1 MGWLESAPSQPGER
15 QERNEDMRIHDM
27 FERDIDRNINGV
39 IKIDQN
45 SDEIIQQELEEYVVT
60 RELRRHFSTFYDA
73 YERALDVPTDKIG
86 VWISGFFGSGKSHFL
101 KMLSYLLSN
110 RVVNGKQA
118 LGYIEP
124 RFEDPMLAAKAVR
137 AASVPTETI
146 LFNIDNKGSGKDETA
161 VVRTFYRVFYEN
173 QGFYGANLKL
183 ARLESLIEL
192 EGKTEAFRAAYEQAS
207 GRPWLEWRRTFTSK
221 SEPIIEALAACGFQ
235 TREEAERWY
244 NATEPEDLSI
254 DTLTNEIR
262 DYAERRAREHNGQFR
277 LLFMVDEVGQYIGGN
292 TSLMLNLQSIVE
304 GIASKCAGRVWVV
317 VTGQEAIDEITS
329 VASDDFSKIQGR
341 FDTRLSLSSSDAS
354 EVIKRR
360 VLAKTP
366 DATQLL
372 SMKYQENAAVLGNL
386 FAFSGDTRADLTGY
400 TSGEDFAQTFPFVNY
415 QFGLMQNVMNELRKQ
430 GHSGKHLSSG
440 ERSML
445 SGFQEAAQAVENLD
459 ENALV
464 PFWRFYDGAQT
475 FLESYHRR
483 VINRAAEAADK
494 HQGLDPYDVNVL
506 KLLFL
511 VRWVERDVAPTID
524 NIVTLMTSDVREN
537 RMELREQVQESL
549 DRLLKQNYIAR
560 NGNRYQF
567 LTDEEQEIA
576 NQIARTKVETAQIV
590 SKAGDI
596 LFKEIFDTP
605 KLTVDKN
612 QFPVEEWLDA
622 TRVSTPGGLTLRV
635 LACIDGSQPP
645 TREELIMRSS
655 GSEAIVL
662 PSQEI
667 DFFSPIMEAAR
678 IEQFTRTLVRGNL
691 PANQQEIVRSKQQEK
706 TRLEREASALLEQ
719 AIRQGE
725 FYVQGQQVTPA
736 KTSQAKKAMEEC
748 LTRLVNVVY
757 SNLSLIDTNYDG
769 DDDIRK
775 ILNGAMQALPGIEPN
790 KAAVDEVDRMLK
802 GEASRHRTVSMRDI
816 QTRYQAAPYGWREQ
830 DIAGV
835 VALLLEDKRAKL
847 TYAGK
852 AVDPRDSKCVSYLRQ
867 RSMIDKVQVEARIAV
882 SEGTRARVR
891 RVVEE
896 LCDAHN
902 LPVEEDALAE
912 ASRKLLEERLAGLK
926 QLIDV
931 EYRRNGRYPGRADVD
946 NAIRTLEGVL
956 ATGMDSADLLNSI
969 ANNHNELL
977 NAAED
982 LEDVDTFFNTQQRE
996 TFDRAGQLLKDM
1008 KSEQSYLATN
1018 EEATSALKLVDEILD
1033 LPNPYRRIKEL
1044 PEASQTVQNAY
1055 KQLLK
1060 AKRDDLLAH
1069 IENVFA
1075 ETRAYANEHDVKL
1088 QSIEQTRLSYE
1099 GYAKN
1104 YDSLAQLDA
1113 LRTRLG
1119 QAQSKLYSEIETE
1132 RDRLEARHA
1141 APPVAP
1147 TRTGASTDGGSAPT
1161 IPPASKPKLKHVSR
1175 SEVFKPQR
1183 LRNEAE
1189 VDQYLQQ
1196 AREQL
1201 LRALE
1206 GNDAIQMS

>member
-1 MGWLESAPSQPGER
+1 
-15 QERNEDMRIHDM
+15 MRIHDM
-27 FERDIDRNINGV
+27 FERDIDRSINGV

-110 RVVNGKQA
+110 RVVNGKHA
-118 LGYIEP
+118 LDYIEP

-146 LFNIDNKGSGKDETA
+146 LFNIDMKGSGKDESA

-207 GRPWLEWRRTFTSK
+207 GHPWLEWRNTFLSK
-221 SEPIIEALAACGFQ
+221 SEPLIEALAACGFQ

-244 NATEPEDLSI
+244 DSTEDEDLSI

-262 DYAERRAREHNGQFR
+262 AYAERRAREHDGQFR
-277 LLFMVDEVGQYIGGN
+277 LLFMVDEVGQYIGGD

-304 GIASKCAGRVWVV
+304 GIASKCAGRVWVI

-341 FDTRLSLSSSDAS
+341 FNTRLSLSSSDAG

-372 SMKYQENAAVLGNL
+372 TMKYQENAAVLGNL
-386 FAFSGDTRADLTGY
+386 FAFNGDAKADLGGFS
-400 TSGEDFAQTFPFVNY
+400 SGEDFAETFPFVNY
-415 QFGLMQNVMNELRKQ
+415 QFTLLQNVMNELRKQ

-445 SGFQEAAQAVENLD
+445 SGFQEAAQSVEDLD

-464 PFWRFYDGAQT
+464 PFWRFYDSAQD

-483 VINRAAEAADK
+483 VINRAAEAAE
-494 HQGLDPYDVNVL
+494 QGKGLEPYDVEVL

-511 VRWVERDVAPTID
+511 MRWVERDVASTVD
-524 NIVTLMTSDVREN
+524 NIVTLMTDDVRTN
-537 RMELREQVQESL
+537 RMELSERVQGAL
-549 DRLLKQNYIAR
+549 DRLLNQNYIAR

-576 NQIARTKVETAQIV
+576 NQIARTKVDTAQV
-590 SKAGDI
+590 THKAGEI

-605 KLTVDKN
+605 KLMVEKN
-612 QFPVEEWLDA
+612 QFPVEEWIDS
-622 TRVSTPGGLTLRV
+622 TRVNAPGGLVLRV
-635 LACIDGSQPP
+635 LACIDGSDAP

-662 PSQEI
+662 PNQEI
-667 DFFSPIMEAAR
+667 DYMSPLWEAAR

-691 PANQQEIVRSKQQEK
+691 PENQQAIIRSKQQEK
-706 TRLEREASALLEQ
+706 TRLEREAGSLLEQ

-736 KTSQAKKAMEEC
+736 KASSAKKAMEEC

-757 SNLSLIDTNYDG
+757 PNLSFVDTNYDG
-769 DDDIRK
+769 DDDIRR

-790 KAAVDEVDRMLK
+790 KEAVGEVERMLK
-802 GEASRHRTVSMRDI
+802 GEASRHRTVTMGDI
-816 QTRYQAAPYGWREQ
+816 QKRYQNAPYGWREQ

-835 VALLLEDKRAKL
+835 VALLMEGKRVKL
-847 TYAGK
+847 MYAGK
-852 AVDPRDSKCVSYLRQ
+852 TVDLHDPKCTTYLRA
-867 RSMIDKVQVEARIAV
+867 RNMIDKVQVEARVSV
-882 SEGTRARVR
+882 SEGTQARARQ
-891 RVVEE
+891 VVEE
-896 LCDAHN
+896 LTGEHN
-902 LPVEEDALAE
+902 LPVEEDALAT
-912 ASRKLLEERLAGLK
+912 AARKLLIERLDGLR
-926 QLIDV
+926 QLVDT
-931 EYRRNGRYPGRADVD
+931 EYRRNSRYPGRRTVEQ
-946 NAIRTLEGVL
+946 AIEALKDVL
-956 ATGMDSADLLNSI
+956 AAGADPADLLTAI
-969 ANNHNELL
+969 ASKHDDLL
-977 NAAED
+977 DAAED
-982 LEDVDTFFNTQQRE
+982 LEDVDTFFLAQRDA
-996 TFDRAGQLLKDM
+996 FDRASQLLESMQNDRN
-1008 KSEQSYLATN
+1008 YLDAN
-1018 EEATSALKLVDEILD
+1018 EEATAALKLIDEVVD
-1033 LPNPYRRIKEL
+1033 LPSPYRRIKEL
-1044 PEASQTVQNAY
+1044 PDAVQTVRTAHD
-1055 KQLLK
+1055 QLLK
-1060 AKRDDLLAH
+1060 AKREDLLER
-1069 IENVFA
+1069 IGNVFA
-1075 ETRAYANEHDVKL
+1075 ETRAYAEECDVKL
-1088 QSIEQTRLSYE
+1088 PSIEQTRLAYE
-1099 GYAKN
+1099 GYAKD
-1104 YDSLAQLDA
+1104 YDSLANLDA
-1113 LRTRLG
+1113 LRTRLE
-1119 QAQSKLYSEIETE
+1119 QAQNKLYSEIETE
-1132 RDRLEARHA
+1132 RDRLKERHA
-1141 APPVAP
+1141 APAVSPA
-1147 TRTGASTDGGSAPT
+1147 RTGASTGDAPVAAGT
-1161 IPPASKPKLKHVSR
+1161 GARTTAAPAPAPKPKLRFVPR
-1175 SEVFKPQR
+1175 SEVFKPKR
-1183 LRNEAE
+1183 LRNEE
-1189 VDQYLQQ
+1189 EIEQYLQQ

-1201 LRALE
+1201 LRDLE
-1206 GNDAIQMS
+1206 GYDAIQMN